1 MAGVDHIHAGTVVG
15 KLEGDPQM
23 VRGFYR
29 TLLATYH
36 DGYLPQGLF
45 FTQDWASLRKTMPV
59 ASGGIHCGQMHQL
72 LSYLGEECVLEFRGG
87 TIGHADGIQAGATAN
102 RVALETMLYAK
113 LTGRNI
119 QEEGADIL
127 QEAAQSC
134 RALEIALS
142 LWKNISFDYESTD
155 TGDYS
160 SETAKE
166 VWFGTDSGK
175 KDPWFGSRA

>member
-1 MAGVDHIHAGTVVG
+1 MWSNASTL
-15 KLEGDPQM
+15 KLF
-23 VRGFYR
+23 RGR
-29 TLLATYH
+29 
-36 DGYLPQGLF
+36 
-45 FTQDWASLRKTMPV
+45 
-59 ASGGIHCGQMHQL
+59 
-72 LSYLGEECVLEFRGG
+72 VLEFRGG

>member
-72 LSYLGEECVLEFRGG
+72 LSYLGEE
-87 TIGHADGIQAGATAN
+87 
-102 RVALETMLYAK
+102 Y
-113 LTGRNI
+113 
-119 QEEGADIL
+119 
-127 QEAAQSC
+127 
-134 RALEIALS
+134 
-142 LWKNISFDYESTD
+142 
-155 TGDYS
+155 
-160 SETAKE
+160 
-166 VWFGTDSGK
+166 
-175 KDPWFGSRA
+175 